1 MPYHNTELAQ
11 IIKNAVIIGAS
22 PRKSTSPSKYLIR
35 PSLLG
40 LFGSLLL
47 SEPLLPLTFVPLSST
62 SKSEGGESVGLLLLV
77 GNGTRSLGGVRG
89 GERDGVTGDV
99 GGEVVTLQFSVNG
112 VAKENR
118 SALTVASPAL
128 GLPAFLGKTTNLD
141 LYSLSLS
148 TLSFWPSSDLD
159 LRRGSTEM
167 PRDKASFLLIPA
179 SLSSEVVKPRPSVTK
194 HQQPHT
200 FIRKSAVR

>member
-1 MPYHNTELAQ
+1 M
-11 IIKNAVIIGAS
+11 IIGAS
-22 PRKSTSPSKYLIR
+22 AESSTSPSKYLIR
-35 PSLLG
+35 PNLLG
-40 LFGSLLL
+40 LLGSLLL

-89 GERDGVTGDV
+89 GERNRVTGDV
-99 GGEVVTLQFSVNG
+99 GSEVVTLHFCQWRRNG
-112 VAKENR
+112 KHEGV
-118 SALTVASPAL
+118 LTVASPAL

-159 LRRGSTEM
+159 LRRGSTEI

-179 SLSSEVVKPRPSVTK
+179 SLSSEVVKPRPSVTN
-194 HQQPHT
+194 HQQHLQLL
-200 FIRKSAVR
+200 FKKSSIR